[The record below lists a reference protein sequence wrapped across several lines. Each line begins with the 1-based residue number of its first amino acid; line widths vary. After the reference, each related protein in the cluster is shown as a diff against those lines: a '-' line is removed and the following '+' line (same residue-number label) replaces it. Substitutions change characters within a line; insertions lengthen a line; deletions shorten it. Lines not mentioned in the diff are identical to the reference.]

1 MALSTNTTLLHE
13 RGSIM
18 RNKIKE
24 YLACDCNFIVGIHN
38 EYCDANNDPDARIY
52 CMDELDEILDGKT
65 PTQILMMM
73 HFGNFNPMDEYFRFD
88 GYGNLESTDFPENW
102 IYLDDIVDYIIDN
115 NDSLNDDRIE
125 EILTE
130 EA

>member
-1 MALSTNTTLLHE
+1 
-13 RGSIM
+13 M

-24 YLACDCNFIVGIHN
+24 YLACDCNYIIGIYN
-38 EYCDANNDPDARIY
+38 EFCDKNNDSDARIY
-52 CMDELDEILDGKT
+52 TMDELDDMLDDKT

-102 IYLDDIVDYIIDN
+102 FYLDDIVDYIIDN

>member
-1 MALSTNTTLLHE
+1 MDTMK
-13 RGSIM
+13 R
-18 RNKIKE
+18 RIKE
-24 YLACDCNFIVGIHN
+24 YLLNECDDIVMIHN

-52 CMDELDEILDGKT
+52 TMDELDDMLYGKT

-88 GYGNLESTDFPENW
+88 GYGNLESTDFPETW
-102 IYLDDIVDYIIDN
+102 ICLDDIIDYIIDN

>member
-1 MALSTNTTLLHE
+1 
-13 RGSIM
+13 M
-18 RNKIKE
+18 RNKIME
-24 YLACDCNFIVGIHN
+24 YLACDCNYIIGIYN
-38 EYCDANNDPDARIY
+38 EFCDENNDSDARIY
-52 CMDELDEILDGKT
+52 TMDELDDMLDSKT

-88 GYGNLESTDFPENW
+88 GYGNLESTDFLEDW
-102 IYLDDIVDYIIDN
+102 INLDDIIDYIIDN

-125 EILTE
+125 EILAE